1 MTKEKEEKKKKAKTR
16 SKKRLILEIIITIIL
31 GIAAYLLGTVIAK
44 NVMESKQPEENKTDI
59 DFNFINIE
67 TIDSIDIDT
76 LIQNYNQLLNEN
88 NLSSYQISI
97 DELTANDYGMELTK
111 EDLKYSFQLENDQVN
126 ITMLDY
132 KEKNDLTEQL
142 SKLLIKANNPDL
154 DDESINLLYE
164 KTFETENTTQEET
177 YGLSEYFQYGGL
189 EVSLKTYLNQ
199 EYLYQI
205 RIGRLTT
212 INE

>member
-1 MTKEKEEKKKKAKTR
+1 MTKEKEEKKKKTKTR

-59 DFNFINIE
+59 DFNFTNIE

>member
-1 MTKEKEEKKKKAKTR
+1 
-16 SKKRLILEIIITIIL
+16 
-31 GIAAYLLGTVIAK
+31 
-44 NVMESKQPEENKTDI
+44 MEFQEN
-59 DFNFINIE
+59 
-67 TIDSIDIDT
+67 
-76 LIQNYNQLLNEN
+76 
-88 NLSSYQISI
+88 
-97 DELTANDYGMELTK
+97 
-111 EDLKYSFQLENDQVN
+111 DLKYSFQLENDQVN

>member
-1 MTKEKEEKKKKAKTR
+1 MTKEKEEKKKKTKTR
-16 SKKRLILEIIITIIL
+16 SKKRLILEIIITILL

-44 NVMESKQPEENKTDI
+44 NIMESKQPEENKTDI
-59 DFNFINIE
+59 DFNFTNIE

-97 DELTANDYGMELTK
+97 DELTANDYGMEFQ
-111 EDLKYSFQLENDQVN
+111 ENDLKYSFQLENDQVN

>member
-1 MTKEKEEKKKKAKTR
+1 MTKEKEEKKKKTKTR
-16 SKKRLILEIIITIIL
+16 SKKRLILEIIITILL

-44 NVMESKQPEENKTDI
+44 NIMESKQPEENKTDI
-59 DFNFINIE
+59 DFNFTNIE

-97 DELTANDYGMELTK
+97 DELTANDYGMEFQ
-111 EDLKYSFQLENDQVN
+111 ENDLKYSFQLENDQVN

-212 INE
+212 IKE

>member
-59 DFNFINIE
+59 DFNFTNIE

-97 DELTANDYGMELTK
+97 DELTANDYGMEFQ
-111 EDLKYSFQLENDQVN
+111 ENDLKYSFQLENDQVN

>member
-59 DFNFINIE
+59 DFNFTNIE

-142 SKLLIKANNPDL
+142 SKLLIKANNLDL

>member
-59 DFNFINIE
+59 DFNFTNIE

-97 DELTANDYGMELTK
+97 DELTANDYGMEFQDN
-111 EDLKYSFQLENDQVN
+111 DLKYSFQLENDQVN

>member
-16 SKKRLILEIIITIIL
+16 SKKKLILEIIITIIL

-59 DFNFINIE
+59 DFNFTNIE

>member
-16 SKKRLILEIIITIIL
+16 SKKKLILEIIITIIL

-59 DFNFINIE
+59 DFNFTNIE

-97 DELTANDYGMELTK
+97 DELTANDYGMEFQ
-111 EDLKYSFQLENDQVN
+111 ENDLKYSFQLENDQVN

-142 SKLLIKANNPDL
+142 SKLLTKANNPDL

>member
-1 MTKEKEEKKKKAKTR
+1 MTKEKEEKKKKTKTR

-59 DFNFINIE
+59 DFNFTNIE

-142 SKLLIKANNPDL
+142 SKLLIKEKNPDL

>member
-44 NVMESKQPEENKTDI
+44 NVMESKQPKENKTDI
-59 DFNFINIE
+59 DFNFTNIE

-97 DELTANDYGMELTK
+97 DELTANDYGMEFQ
-111 EDLKYSFQLENDQVN
+111 ENDLKYSFQLENDQVN

>member
-59 DFNFINIE
+59 DFNFTNIE

>member
-59 DFNFINIE
+59 DFNFTNIE

-164 KTFETENTTQEET
+164 KTFETEDTTQEET

>member
-1 MTKEKEEKKKKAKTR
+1 MTKEKEEKKKKTKTR

-59 DFNFINIE
+59 DFNFTNIE

-142 SKLLIKANNPDL
+142 SKLLIKANNLDL